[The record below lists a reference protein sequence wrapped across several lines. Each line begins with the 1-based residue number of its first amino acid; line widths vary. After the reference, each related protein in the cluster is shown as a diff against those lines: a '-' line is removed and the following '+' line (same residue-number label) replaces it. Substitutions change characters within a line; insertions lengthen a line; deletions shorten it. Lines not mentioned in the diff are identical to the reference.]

1 MSIELV
7 RHKKPRLKI
16 PECVCDNKLN
26 SCLDDYELMNTAFNK
41 LSSSTLIIGK
51 PGSGKTT
58 FLQSLFSS
66 SRSGLRYK
74 YSKIYLFCPPRSR
87 ESMLDGPLN
96 EIPEERIYDELN
108 FDNLYDVIELCK
120 ADNDNEYKTKYKF
133 CLIFDDMGAYL
144 KNKSTLKLFN
154 ELMMNRRHMR
164 ISVIFLVQ
172 TFYSVSREMRRLF
185 VNFFIFKVNKKT
197 LMEIFD
203 EILEENNKD
212 LINDVSK
219 IAFSKPH
226 NFLYINSDNN
236 RIFVNHDELLIQE

>member
-1 MSIELV
+1 MSIELIK
-7 RHKKPRLKI
+7 HKKPRLKI
-16 PECVCDNKLN
+16 PECVCDTPLN
-26 SCLDDYELMNTAFNK
+26 PCLNNYELMNLAFNK
-41 LSSSTLIIGK
+41 LSTSSLIIGK

-66 SRSGLRYK
+66 SSSGLRNK

-87 ESMLDGPLN
+87 ESMLDGPLDA
-96 EIPEERIYDELN
+96 IPEERIYDELN
-108 FDNLYDVIELCK
+108 YDNLFEVIKLCK
-120 ADNDNEYKTKYKF
+120 ADNDNKYKTKYKF

-197 LMEIFD
+197 LIEIFD
-203 EILEENNKD
+203 EILEENDKD
-212 LINDVSK
+212 LIDDISK
-219 IAFSKPH
+219 IAFNKPH
-226 NFLYINSDNN
+226 NFLYINSDKN
-236 RIFVNHDELLIQE
+236 RMFINHDELVIHD

>member
-1 MSIELV
+1 MSIELI

-16 PECVCDNKLN
+16 PECVCDSVLN
-26 SCLDDYELMNTAFNK
+26 PCLNDYELMNVAFNK
-41 LSSSTLIIGK
+41 LSTSTLIIGK

-66 SRSGLRYK
+66 ARSGLRTK

-87 ESMLDGPLN
+87 ESMLDGALN
-96 EIPEERIYDELN
+96 DIPEERIYDELN
-108 FDNLYDVIELCK
+108 FDNLLEVINNCVE
-120 ADNDNEYKTKYKF
+120 DNDNEYKTKYKF

-172 TFYSVSREMRRLF
+172 TFYSVSKEMRRLF

-203 EILEENNKD
+203 EILEENDKE
-212 LINDVSK
+212 LISDIGK
-219 IAFSKPH
+219 IAFNRPH

-236 RIFVNHDELLIQE
+236 RIFVNHDELLIGE